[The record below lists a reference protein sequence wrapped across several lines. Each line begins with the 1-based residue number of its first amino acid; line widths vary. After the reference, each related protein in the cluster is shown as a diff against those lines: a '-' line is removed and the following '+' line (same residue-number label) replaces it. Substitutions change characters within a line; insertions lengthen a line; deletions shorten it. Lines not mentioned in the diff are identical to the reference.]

1 MNILKKSV
9 SFLTA
14 VVVLILSAVIIA
26 DFPESNNVVSAYSI
40 DSYADDVAALVNE
53 YRQEQG
59 IEPLKVIP
67 ALQKNAQTRAVEI
80 SEEFS
85 HTRPDGTLCFTAISS
100 SISYYACAEN
110 IAYGE
115 TTPEAVVNQWKK
127 SDGHNK
133 NMLNSDYTHIGVG
146 VYESGG
152 YIYWVQL
159 FVGSSSIYDDEYT
172 PVYSP
177 EGTTETTKPSEE
189 YTTLEHTTEPTE
201 SSEEYSTWEYT
212 TEPPETTEEYTTWEY
227 TTEPTESSEEYTTWE
242 YTTEPTESTEEYTTW
257 EYTTEPTESS
267 EEYTTWEYTTE
278 PTETT
283 EEYTTWE
290 HTTEPTESS
299 EEYTTWEYT
308 TEPTETTEEYT
319 TWEYTTE
326 PTETTEEILTVSMWG
341 DVTFDGRVS
350 IADAVLLNRYLVNS
364 ATITKQGHLNADC
377 WHDNKLTADDTVVIQ
392 KIIVGTYMLAE
403 MPIIPN

>member
-9 SFLTA
+9 SFFTA
-14 VVVLILSAVIIA
+14 IAVLMLSTVLIT
-26 DFPESNNVVSAYSI
+26 DFPENNNVASAYSI

-53 YRQEQG
+53 YRQQQG
-59 IEPLKVIP
+59 IEPLKIIP
-67 ALQKNAQTRAVEI
+67 ALQENAQTRAVEI

-115 TTPEAVVNQWKK
+115 TTPEAVINQWKK

-133 NMLNSDYTHIGVG
+133 NMLNSNYTHIGVG

-159 FVGSSSIYDDEYT
+159 FVGSSSVYDDEYT

-177 EGTTETTKPSEE
+177 EDTTETTKP
-189 YTTLEHTTEPTE
+189 
-201 SSEEYSTWEYT
+201 
-212 TEPPETTEEYTTWEY
+212 
-227 TTEPTESSEEYTTWE
+227 SEEYTTWE
-242 YTTEPTESTEEYTTW
+242 YTTEPTES
-257 EYTTEPTESS
+257 
-267 EEYTTWEYTTE
+267 
-278 PTETT
+278 T

-299 EEYTTWEYT
+299 EEYTTWEYITEPTETSEEYTIWEYT
-308 TEPTETTEEYT
+308 TEPTESSEEYT

-377 WHDNKLTADDTVVIQ
+377 WHDSKLTADDTVVIQ
-392 KIIVGTYMLAE
+392 KIIVGTYTLAE

>member
-9 SFLTA
+9 SFFTA
-14 VVVLILSAVIIA
+14 IAVLMLSTVLIT
-26 DFPESNNVVSAYSI
+26 DFPENNNVASAYSI

-53 YRQEQG
+53 YRQQQG
-59 IEPLKVIP
+59 IEPLKVVP
-67 ALQKNAQTRAVEI
+67 ALQENAQTRAVEI

-115 TTPEAVVNQWKK
+115 TTPEAVINQWKK

-133 NMLNSDYTHIGVG
+133 NMLNSNYTHIGVG

-159 FVGSSSIYDDEYT
+159 FVGSSSVYDDEYT

-189 YTTLEHTTEPTE
+189 YTTWEHTTEPTE
-201 SSEEYSTWEYT
+201 SSEEYTTWEYITEPTESSEEYTTWEYT
-212 TEPPETTEEYTTWEY
+212 TEPPETSEEYTTWEY
-227 TTEPTESSEEYTTWE
+227 TTEPTESSEEYTTGK
-242 YTTEPTESTEEYTTW
+242 YTTE
-257 EYTTEPTESS
+257 SS
-267 EEYTTWEYTTE
+267 
-278 PTETT
+278 
-283 EEYTTWE
+283 
-290 HTTEPTESS
+290 
-299 EEYTTWEYT
+299 
-308 TEPTETTEEYT
+308 
-319 TWEYTTE
+319 
-326 PTETTEEILTVSMWG
+326 ETTEEILTVSMWG

-364 ATITKQGHLNADC
+364 ATITKQGYLNADC
-377 WHDNKLTADDTVVIQ
+377 WHDSKLTADDTITIQ
-392 KIIVGTYMLAE
+392 KILVGTYTLAD

>member
-14 VVVLILSAVIIA
+14 VAVLMLSAVIIA
-26 DFPESNNVVSAYSI
+26 DFPENNNVASAYSI

-53 YRQEQG
+53 YRQQQG

-67 ALQKNAQTRAVEI
+67 ALQENAQTRAVEI

-100 SISYYACAEN
+100 SVSYYACAEN

-115 TTPEAVVNQWKK
+115 TTPEAVINQWKK

-133 NMLNSDYTHIGVG
+133 NMLNSEYTHIGVG

-159 FVGSSSIYDDEYT
+159 FVGSGSIYSDEYT
-172 PVYSP
+172 PVYSQ
-177 EGTTETTKPSEE
+177 ENSTETIEPTKTSEE
-189 YTTLEHTTEPTE
+189 YT
-201 SSEEYSTWEYT
+201 TWEYT
-212 TEPPETTEEYTTWEY
+212 TEPTKSSEEYTTWEY

-242 YTTEPTESTEEYTTW
+242 
-257 EYTTEPTESS
+257 
-267 EEYTTWEYTTE
+267 
-278 PTETT
+278 
-283 EEYTTWE
+283 

-299 EEYTTWEYT
+299 
-308 TEPTETTEEYT
+308 EEYT

-364 ATITKQGHLNADC
+364 ATITKQGYLNADC
-377 WHDNKLTADDTVVIQ
+377 WHDGKLSADDTVTIQ
-392 KIIVGTYMLAE
+392 KILVGTYTLYD